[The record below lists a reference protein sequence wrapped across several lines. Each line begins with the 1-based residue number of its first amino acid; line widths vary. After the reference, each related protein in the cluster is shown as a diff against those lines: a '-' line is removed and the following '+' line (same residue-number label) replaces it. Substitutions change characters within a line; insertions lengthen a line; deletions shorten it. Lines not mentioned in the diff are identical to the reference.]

1 MANTTSGT
9 LTFEKGLS
17 IDEIIEERCPKL
29 MSNKYLWS
37 VIKPTIFKIFK
48 YQTAKKI
55 TDDISNI
62 SGFECFTYLTNLLK
76 FNLDIRNIE
85 LVPEHGP
92 IILAGNHPTGLT
104 DGIVMFEV
112 MKDRRPDYTLYANI
126 DMIKLSKGFEDIII
140 PVDWNDD
147 NKNIGKSKEILKRTK
162 ETLNE
167 GKCLLVFPSSRL
179 SKRKG
184 FKLFE
189 RPWLNTIVKLSKKYN
204 APIIPFHMDGH
215 NSLFYYFLD
224 IFNEELKNI
233 SLFSELVNKEEFKY
247 TITFGRQIDP
257 LDINGD
263 IDKETLRIQNHVEF
277 TLGNPPLIL

>member
-1 MANTTSGT
+1 MHRIHP
-9 LTFEKGLS
+9 
-17 IDEIIEERCPKL
+17 IDAIIEERCPKL

-48 YQTAKKI
+48 YQTAKNI

-184 FKLFE
+184 LKLFE
-189 RPWLNTIVKLSKKYN
+189 RPWLNTIVKLSKKYS

-233 SLFSELVNKEEFKY
+233 SLFSELVNKEEFKF

>member
-1 MANTTSGT
+1 MHRIHP
-9 LTFEKGLS
+9 

-29 MSNKYLWS
+29 MSNKFLWS
-37 VIKPTIFKIFK
+37 FIKPTIFKIFK
-48 YQTAKKI
+48 YKTAKNI

>member
-1 MANTTSGT
+1 MHRIHP
-9 LTFEKGLS
+9 

-29 MSNKYLWS
+29 MSNKFLWS

-48 YQTAKKI
+48 YQTAKNI
-55 TDDISNI
+55 TDDISDI
-62 SGFECFTYLTNLLK
+62 SGFECFNYLTNLLK

-85 LVPEHGP
+85 LVPKNGP

-189 RPWLNTIVKLSKKYN
+189 RPWLNTVVKLSKKYN
-204 APIIPFHMDGH
+204 APIVPFHMDGH

-233 SLFSELVNKEEFKY
+233 SLFKELVNKEAFKY
-247 TITFGRQIDP
+247 TITFGHQIDP

-263 IDKETLRIQNHVEF
+263 INKETSRIQNHVEF
-277 TLGNPPLIL
+277 ILGNPPLIL

>member
-1 MANTTSGT
+1 MHRIHP
-9 LTFEKGLS
+9 

-48 YQTAKKI
+48 YQTAKNI

-62 SGFECFTYLTNLLK
+62 SGFECFNYLTNLLK

-257 LDINGD
+257 LDINDD

>member
-1 MANTTSGT
+1 MHRIHP
-9 LTFEKGLS
+9 

-48 YQTAKKI
+48 YQTAKNI

-85 LVPEHGP
+85 FVPEHGP

-247 TITFGRQIDP
+247 IITFGRQIDP

>member
-1 MANTTSGT
+1 MHRIHP
-9 LTFEKGLS
+9 

-29 MSNKYLWS
+29 MSNKFLWS

-48 YQTAKKI
+48 YQTAKNI

-85 LVPEHGP
+85 CVPEHGP

-162 ETLNE
+162 ETFTE

>member
-1 MANTTSGT
+1 MHRIHP
-9 LTFEKGLS
+9 

-48 YQTAKKI
+48 YQTAKNI

-85 LVPEHGP
+85 LVPKHGP

-184 FKLFE
+184 LKLFE